1 MTTPPRSLK
10 DWQGDRR
17 STEKLTRSTE
27 QLTRSPELLT
37 RSTELLTRKEELLTS
52 GAHYELRVS
61 PSQLERMGRLVR
73 QQPQQQQD
81 EDVVRTL
88 LNLQDQTD
96 SLGKLYRYQQHN
108 NNNNKVRS
116 KK

>member
-10 DWQGDRR
+10 DWQGDKR
-17 STEKLTRSTE
+17 STEKL
-27 QLTRSPELLT
+27 LTRSPELLT

-73 QQPQQQQD
+73 QQPQQQQQD

-108 NNNNKVRS
+108 NNNNNNNNIITVR
-116 KK
+116 

>member
-1 MTTPPRSLK
+1 MTTPPRSPK

-17 STEKLTRSTE
+17 STEKL
-27 QLTRSPELLT
+27 LTRSPELLT
-37 RSTELLTRKEELLTS
+37 RSTEVLTRKEELLTS
-52 GAHYELRVS
+52 GADYELRVS

>member
-10 DWQGDRR
+10 DWQGDKR
-17 STEKLTRSTE
+17 STEKL
-27 QLTRSPELLT
+27 LTRSPELLT